1 MSFQV
6 PCSSNPSTPER
17 KANLGKKKSDLY
29 GTNPSTTPAGPPPL
43 SSSSFMTYE
52 PPPIL
57 GSSLINLE
65 SPVKPNSFSSQG
77 NKISDL
83 LSSLKSEDRSKQD
96 ENGFSS
102 QRFNNL
108 PRDNLEKEEENNLG
122 SIDDEESLDSQQL
135 YNDYKIDK
143 MNDYSDENKEKK
155 IDEEDFAGFEPYSGS
170 NSSSDLEDIYSSLQ
184 PKSPNLSAEDMDIQM
199 DGVEEIFFPDNS
211 PAGVSKYADIARSMY
226 SSMTIQS
233 VEESD
238 DLILAT
244 EALTNKL
251 YYQDTSSDSDRED
264 LEGTLINVSHE
275 LIQLWENYHD
285 QTIVYRSEEYT
296 ATIGPGTQAP
306 NFVKANFLASL
317 ILRIRHPRNNFSSLT
332 AREITLP
339 QTLLEWMEKYHNPYP
354 NQYEE
359 ILAHRPSPANHNLF
373 WDTVFNCL
381 IRGKVNSVL
390 NLMRNAGWKYTK
402 DETDNLR
409 SFPGQKNISDM
420 TLTNIEWAMETAV
433 QILLK
438 CPATHEDWNSRNN
451 EWRMFRLRALQ
462 ALEDLKKFNEGRHH
476 EVNDG
481 ERIMLEPGSFNE
493 TAKKAR
499 SLIPWH
505 LYQSLVTFY
514 NLVMGDMSTILANS
528 QDWCEATIGLV
539 VWWDECKKDQGLS
552 TNYLQQMSY
561 LSNKNSISKFYD
573 HKIRIS
579 FEAATSN
586 STDFQINSADEVQ
599 IALASIFQGDSE
611 SVINF
616 LRCWSGPVSCAVAEI
631 GSLAGWL
638 PKAKEKI
645 LINMSGSLDQEDF
658 DVLGIT
664 QSSSN
669 SDSVKD
675 KALIT
680 YANNLSKRKDL
691 KSSADP
697 EIKLNSWEIS
707 IAIFGRLDSGARSM
721 EIIKEFIDNFPLE
734 DSITVNRL
742 CKLLNSID
750 LNYLAEIAAQRYAE
764 MLEKSPNKYGEA
776 LYYYALA
783 HNQNKV
789 RKVLEFLITSSLV
802 QSSAFPPDE
811 DLDYHMRTLID
822 SPLDALT
829 QISVMDSE
837 AARLLH
843 VSLSGY
849 ASLRKFYELRD
860 GHLKP
865 RDKAKRCVNARKRQA
880 SIALLAVIT
889 SSSDHIRGG
898 LYDKENNA
906 VVHVNFL
913 LALLGEAM
921 VFVNQTDFI
930 LTVPQIQTLLYTIE
944 DFNCVP
950 SFVYTKCTEFLQ
962 TVITSGGA
970 LKKSTPAKSQQQSI
984 TDLNRMSNNFS
995 PVSPPLV
1002 SKQEQLVKFSGSLS
1016 KNVVERGWDWRD
1028 FISTETTGNDLLR
1041 LLRLGLAKDL
1051 GKAWLMEIDN
1061 QF

>member
-1 MSFQV
+1 MSIQV
-6 PCSSNPSTPER
+6 PCPSNPSTPGR
-17 KANLGKKKSDLY
+17 KANLGKGKIDFY
-29 GTNPSTTPAGPPPL
+29 GTNSSTTPAGPPPL
-43 SSSSFMTYE
+43 SSSSLMTDG
-52 PPPIL
+52 PPPNL
-57 GSSLINLE
+57 GSSLISLE
-65 SPVKPNSFSSQG
+65 SPVKPNLFSSQG
-77 NKISDL
+77 NNIPDF
-83 LSSLKSEDRSKQD
+83 SLTLTSEDKLNQYES
-96 ENGFSS
+96 GHSS
-102 QRFNNL
+102 QRINNS
-108 PRDNLEKEEENNLG
+108 PRDNLEEKEENVLR
-122 SIDDEESLDSQQL
+122 SRDHEESLDSQQS
-135 YNDYKIDK
+135 YNNFKTGKFIHH
-143 MNDYSDENKEKK
+143 SDENKKENTN
-155 IDEEDFAGFEPYSGS
+155 EEDFAGFEPDSGI
-170 NSSSDLEDIYSSLQ
+170 NSSSDLEDIYSGLQ
-184 PKSPNLSAEDMDIQM
+184 PQSANLSSESMDIQM
-199 DGVEEIFFPDNS
+199 DGIEEKNWSDNS
-211 PAGVSKYADIARSMY
+211 PAGVFKYADIARSMY
-226 SSMTIQS
+226 SSMTLQS

-251 YYQDTSSDSDRED
+251 YNQATSSDSDKED
-264 LEGTLINVSHE
+264 LEDILFNVSQE
-275 LIQLWENYHD
+275 LIQLWENYYE

-296 ATIGPGTQAP
+296 TSIGPGPQAP

-317 ILRIRHPRNNFSSLT
+317 TLRIRHPRNKFSSLT
-332 AREITLP
+332 SREMTLP

-359 ILAHRPSPANHNLF
+359 ILAHRPSPANHKLF

-390 NLMRNAGWKYTK
+390 NLMKNAGWKYTR
-402 DETDNLR
+402 DETDILLDA
-409 SFPGQKNISDM
+409 PGRKKMSDITM
-420 TLTNIEWAMETAV
+420 TNIEWAMETAV

-438 CPATHEDWNSRNN
+438 CPATHGDWNSRNN

-462 ALEDLKKFNEGRHH
+462 ALEDLKKFNEGRNH
-476 EVNDG
+476 ELNDN
-481 ERIMLEPGSFNE
+481 ERSMLEPGSFNE

-561 LSNKNSISKFYD
+561 ISNKNSISKFYD
-573 HKIRIS
+573 HKIRVS

-599 IALASIFQGDSE
+599 IALASLFQGDSE
-611 SVINF
+611 NVINF
-616 LRCWSGPVSCAVAEI
+616 LRYWSGPVSCAVAEI

-638 PKAKEKI
+638 PKAEEKT
-645 LINMSGSLDQEDF
+645 LINMGGSLDQEDF

-664 QSSSN
+664 QSSLN
-669 SDSVKD
+669 SDGIKD
-675 KALIT
+675 KTLIT

-697 EIKLNSWEIS
+697 EMKLNSWEIS
-707 IAIFGRLDSGARSM
+707 IAIFGRLDSGARTM
-721 EIIKEFIDNFPLE
+721 EIIREFLNNFSLE

-742 CKLLNSID
+742 CKLLNSLD
-750 LNYLAEIAAQRYAE
+750 LNEHAEIAAQRYAE
-764 MLEKSPNKYGEA
+764 KLEKSSHKYGEA

-783 HNQNKV
+783 HNPKKV
-789 RKVLEFLITSSLV
+789 RKVLKSLISSSLV

-811 DLDYHMRTLID
+811 GLDYHMRTLID
-822 SPLDALT
+822 SPQDALT
-829 QISVMDSE
+829 EISGMDSE

-843 VSLSGY
+843 VFLSGY
-849 ASLRKFYELRD
+849 ASLRKFYDLRD
-860 GHLKP
+860 EHLMP
-865 RDKAKRCVNARKRQA
+865 SDKAKSCVNARKRQA

-906 VVHVNFL
+906 VVHVKFL

-930 LTVPQIQTLLYTIE
+930 LTVPQIQTLLYIIE
-944 DFNCVP
+944 DFHSVP
-950 SFVYTKCTEFLQ
+950 SFVYTKCTKFLQ
-962 TVITSGGA
+962 TVITSRGA
-970 LKKSTPAKSQQQSI
+970 RKESAPSKSQQQSI
-984 TDLNRMSNNFS
+984 INLDRMSNNF
-995 PVSPPLV
+995 PVISPPLA
-1002 SKQEQLVKFSGSLS
+1002 SNQRQLVKFSGAPS
-1016 KNVVERGWDWRD
+1016 KNLVERGWDWRD

-1051 GKAWLMEIDN
+1051 GRAWLMDFDN
-1061 QF
+1061 KF